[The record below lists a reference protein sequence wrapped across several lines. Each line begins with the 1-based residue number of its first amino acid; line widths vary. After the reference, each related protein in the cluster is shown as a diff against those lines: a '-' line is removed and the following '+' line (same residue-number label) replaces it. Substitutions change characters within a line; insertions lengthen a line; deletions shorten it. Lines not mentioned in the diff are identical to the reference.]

1 MIITLDEA
9 QKINPDLTQE
19 TLDGLE
25 QSIRALTHNKFQNLN
40 IRFYQFKVTNENT
53 LDFNDTLSFLRVG
66 ETIEISNTWSQTGSG
81 LNQDMGVNDG
91 LYVIEEISDKTIK
104 LKDAELFN
112 GNFQSAFITKI
123 SYPPD
128 IVEGVKRLLQ
138 YDVTMGDK
146 LGIKSE
152 SIARMNITYY
162 DMNSSESINGY
173 PASLFGFLKKYK
185 KMRW

>member
-9 QKINPDLTQE
+9 QKINPSLTQE

-53 LDFNDTLSFLRVG
+53 LEFNNALAYLRVG

-91 LYVIEEISDKTIK
+91 LYVIKKSLTR
-104 LKDAELFN
+104 
-112 GNFQSAFITKI
+112 QSN
-123 SYPPD
+123 
-128 IVEGVKRLLQ
+128 L
-138 YDVTMGDK
+138 
-146 LGIKSE
+146 
-152 SIARMNITYY
+152 
-162 DMNSSESINGY
+162 
-173 PASLFGFLKKYK
+173 
-185 KMRW
+185 KMRSCLMATFKVLLSLRYPTLMTLLRGSKNCSSMM

>member
-1 MIITLDEA
+1 M
-9 QKINPDLTQE
+9 
-19 TLDGLE
+19 
-25 QSIRALTHNKFQNLN
+25 
-40 IRFYQFKVTNENT
+40 
-53 LDFNDTLSFLRVG
+53 
-66 ETIEISNTWSQTGSG
+66 
-81 LNQDMGVNDG
+81 
-91 LYVIEEISDKTIK
+91 
-104 LKDAELFN
+104 
-112 GNFQSAFITKI
+112 
-123 SYPPD
+123 
-128 IVEGVKRLLQ
+128 LQ

>member
-1 MIITLDEA
+1 MIITLEEA
-9 QKINPDLTQE
+9 RKINPAISQE
-19 TLDGLE
+19 ALDGLE
-25 QSIRALTHNKFQNLN
+25 QSVRALTHNKFQNLN
-40 IRFYQFKVTNENT
+40 VRYRQLKVTGENT
-53 LDFNDTLSFLRVG
+53 LEFNETLAYLRPG
-66 ETIEISNTWSQTGSG
+66 ETIELSNTWSRTGSG
-81 LNQDMGVNDG
+81 LNQDIGVNDG
-91 LYVIEEISDKTIK
+91 LYVIEEINDKAIK

-112 GNFQSAFITKI
+112 GDFPSAFITKI

-138 YDVTMGDK
+138 YDVSMGDK

>member
-1 MIITLDEA
+1 
-9 QKINPDLTQE
+9 
-19 TLDGLE
+19 
-25 QSIRALTHNKFQNLN
+25 
-40 IRFYQFKVTNENT
+40 
-53 LDFNDTLSFLRVG
+53 
-66 ETIEISNTWSQTGSG
+66 
-81 LNQDMGVNDG
+81 VNDG
-91 LYVIEEISDKTIK
+91 LYVIEEINDKTIK

-128 IVEGVKRLLQ
+128 IIEGVKRLIQ
-138 YDVTMGDK
+138 YDVSMGDK

>member
-9 QKINPDLTQE
+9 QKIKPDLTQE

-53 LDFNDTLSFLRVG
+53 LEFNDTLSFLRVG

-91 LYVIEEISDKTIK
+91 LYVIEEITDKTIK
-104 LKDAELFN
+104 LKDAKLFN

-138 YDVTMGDK
+138 YDVSMGDK

>member
-1 MIITLDEA
+1 MIISIDDA
-9 QKINPDLTQE
+9 QLINPSIDQSA
-19 TLDGLE
+19 LDAFE
-25 QSIRALTHNKFQNLN
+25 NSVRALTHNKFQNLN
-40 IRFYQFKVTNENT
+40 IRFYNFKVTNE
-53 LDFNDTLSFLRVG
+53 DTLEFNETLTYLRPSD
-66 ETIEISNTWSQTGSG
+66 TIEISNTWSQTGSG

-91 LYVIEEISDKTIK
+91 LYVIEEINDKTIK

-112 GNFQSAFITKI
+112 GNFPSAFITKI

-128 IVEGVKRLLQ
+128 IVEGVKKLLQ
-138 YDVTMGDK
+138 YDVSMGDK

>member
-9 QKINPDLTQE
+9 QKINPSLTQE

-53 LDFNDTLSFLRVG
+53 LEFNDTLSFLRVG

-91 LYVIEEISDKTIK
+91 LFVIEEITDKTIK

-112 GNFQSAFITKI
+112 GSFQSAFITKI
-123 SYPPD
+123 SYPLD
-128 IVEGVKRLLQ
+128 ILTGVKKLLK
-138 YDVTMGDK
+138 YDATMADK

-152 SIARMNITYY
+152 SISRMSITYY
-162 DMNSSESINGY
+162 DVTSNETVSGY
-173 PASLFGFLKKYK
+173 PATLFSFLSKYK